1 MQKRSVYLKAASD
14 IANHKQFYSCRAV
27 DESATQGEGQFLTDL
42 YAQTMSPR
50 KCGFLRVDDITR
62 AVNAYNESQEAR
74 DFRVLLL
81 CMMAAVCNDL

>member
-1 MQKRSVYLKAASD
+1 MQKRSVYLRAASD
-14 IANHKQFYSCRAV
+14 IANHEQLYSCSAV
-27 DESATQGEGQFLTDL
+27 DGSATQETGQFLTDL

-50 KCGFLRVDDITR
+50 KCGFIRPDDIAR